1 MRIRPFQLALLSVLL
16 LLGAPAASQAVVARD
31 PNPCLGPQ
39 RARLLCPRLTISKPA
54 DIFFD
59 ERPNGR
65 VRLRATSS
73 INSVGLGPV
82 ELRGHRTGPNTM
94 SAVQRIYRRGGGHV
108 TVRTGA
114 RLGFKSIP
122 GQYRYWKLRNAAHLE
137 IWSVDRKG
145 RARERVRRS
154 PKLLYCLRD
163 LQRRFPR
170 ARSPRTPHYPG
181 CSQNKNRRRITLGTS
196 VGWSDVYPSTY
207 HEQFVDVTGLHGR
220 FRYVMVADPTG
231 VLYTSDPSPARSSR
245 LVRIP

>member
-1 MRIRPFQLALLSVLL
+1 MSLRPLQLLVLAASL
-16 LLGAPAASQAVVARD
+16 VVPAASQAAVVRD
-31 PNPCLGPQ
+31 PNPCLGPR
-39 RARLLCPRLTISKPA
+39 RAVLLCPRLTISKPA
-54 DIFFD
+54 DIRFD

-65 VRLRATSS
+65 VLLRATSS

-94 SAVQRIYRRGGGHV
+94 RAVQRIYRRGGGHV

-122 GQYRYWKLRNAAHLE
+122 GQYRYWKLRDAAHLE
-137 IWSVDRKG
+137 IWSVDRRG
-145 RARERVRRS
+145 RRVKRVRRS

-163 LQRRFPR
+163 LQRRFPS
-170 ARSPRTPHYPG
+170 ARSPRRPHYPA
-181 CSQNKNRRRITLGTS
+181 CSQDKHRRRVTLGTS

-207 HEQFVDVTGLHGR
+207 HEQYVDVTGLHGR
-220 FRYVMVADPTG
+220 FRYELVADPTG
-231 VLYTSDPSPARSSR
+231 VIYTSDARPPRSSR